1 MRGGLRS
8 ACYLVRGG
16 YDDGRVRGG
25 GSGGGQEGRVHLGE
39 EVNA

>member
-25 GSGGGQEGRVHLGE
+25 GEGAGYFGKGE
-39 EVNA
+39 VVTG